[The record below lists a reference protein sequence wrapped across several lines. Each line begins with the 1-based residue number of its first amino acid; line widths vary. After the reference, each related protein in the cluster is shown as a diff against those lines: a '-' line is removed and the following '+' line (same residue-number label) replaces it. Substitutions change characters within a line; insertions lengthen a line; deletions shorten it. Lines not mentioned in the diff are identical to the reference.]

1 MSTYKGYTD
10 AQRIATAKYR
20 QKMGIEKLSL
30 DLPKGKKAEWKAK
43 AESKGLSLTA
53 YIAKLIEADN

>member
-1 MSTYKGYTD
+1 MKYNKEHRESLTLNLAKGVKD
-10 AQRIATAKYR
+10 
-20 QKMGIEKLSL
+20 
-30 DLPKGKKAEWKAK
+30 EWRKK

>member
-1 MSTYKGYTD
+1 MSEYKGYTE
-10 AQRIATAKYR
+10 Q
-20 QKMGIEKLSL
+20 
-30 DLPKGKKAEWKAK
+30 GKKASMKYNKEHRESLTLNLAKGVKEEWRLK